1 MKEKAFENKI
11 KAYLEQQGA
20 WHVKYIANG
29 YTRSGI
35 PDLICCVNGK
45 FLAIEVKA
53 EHGRVSE
60 LQKYQI
66 EQIKKSGGQ
75 ALIVYPKD
83 FEEFKKIVEEL
94 KNEN

>member
-11 KAYLEQQGA
+11 KAYLKQQGA
-20 WHVKYIANG
+20 WHVKYFANA

-60 LQKYQI
+60 LQNYQI
-66 EQIKKSGGQ
+66 EQIKKSGGR

-83 FEEFKKIVEEL
+83 FEEFKQIVEEL

>member
-11 KAYLEQQGA
+11 KAYLKQQGA
-20 WHVKYIANG
+20 WHVKYFANA
-29 YTRSGI
+29 YTKSGI

-60 LQKYQI
+60 LQNYQI

-75 ALIVYPKD
+75 AMIVYPKD
-83 FEEFKKIVEEL
+83 FDEFKKIVEEL

>member
-11 KAYLEQQGA
+11 KAYLKQQGA
-20 WHVKYIANG
+20 WHVKYFANA
-29 YTRSGI
+29 YTRSGV

-60 LQKYQI
+60 LQNYQI
-66 EQIKKSGGQ
+66 EQIKKSGGK

-94 KNEN
+94 KK